1 MLAGLNRIL
10 DEWLC
15 DSFVELIE
23 EMEVW
28 KWDDATG
35 DFWSRLAK
43 ALQQS
48 NISVKWAEQMDIRL
62 ESVHT
67 TGKLSWATA
76 TRSIR
81 ECKMRIARIR
91 GSHADTDSE
100 VWGLDQTT
108 WELMWAGEA
117 AMRNSI
123 PVLRQARY
131 ESISDLP
138 GIQKIYREKALVVI
152 PPAMRMSAA
161 SNGEQRV
168 QVLILV
174 VQGLS
179 LAQKLRQ
186 LMQEYFELVDWQRL
200 KLPSAERRQRDSL
213 KSFERSVELWKDWI
227 RLKNELATL
236 DERAASSGIVTSQAQ
251 ETESR
256 SNEQRRKQGG
266 IWTKSAS
273 RGQHVGFLVMSTD
286 TVSFGKF

>member
-1 MLAGLNRIL
+1 MNPLH
-10 DEWLC
+10 
-15 DSFVELIE
+15 SPE
-23 EMEVW
+23 ECEFGNKSSEKKFGEV
-28 KWDDATG
+28 
-35 DFWSRLAK
+35 
-43 ALQQS
+43 
-48 NISVKWAEQMDIRL
+48 
-62 ESVHT
+62 
-67 TGKLSWATA
+67 
-76 TRSIR
+76 
-81 ECKMRIARIR
+81 
-91 GSHADTDSE
+91 
-100 VWGLDQTT
+100 
-108 WELMWAGEA
+108 
-117 AMRNSI
+117 AMRKSI
-123 PVLRQARY
+123 PALRQVAY

-138 GIQKIYREKALVVI
+138 GIQKSYREKALVVI
-152 PPAMRMSAA
+152 PQAVRICAT